1 MLQSC
6 AQNVRI
12 WISIPTAGKEKDV
25 FLKKNK
31 MKKENAFILKE
42 VKGGKV
48 HDQYIEVNKKSWA
61 RIGKGWS

>member
-42 VKGGKV
+42 VRGGK
-48 HDQYIEVNKKSWA
+48 NN
-61 RIGKGWS
+61 GK

>member
-12 WISIPTAGKEKDV
+12 WISIPTAGKEKNV

-31 MKKENAFILKE
+31 IKKENAFILKE
-42 VKGGKV
+42 VRGGK
-48 HDQYIEVNKKSWA
+48 NN
-61 RIGKGWS
+61 GN